1 MQINGHPDASG
12 INGRGCHFIARET
25 SMRMLAVAAVLSLTP
40 VTAFAASECRVTGHP
55 SAFGVDMTAYFAVR
69 SGETCNFPMRIP
81 GAMLSSGVSQKP
93 AHGTLRQINVTTFR
107 YTAAS
112 GYRGNDTFA
121 IYGEGKGPY
130 GSGRSVMTVN
140 ATIE

>member
-1 MQINGHPDASG
+1 
-12 INGRGCHFIARET
+12 
-25 SMRMLAVAAVLSLTP
+25 MRILALAAVVSLTP
-40 VTAFAASECRVTGHP
+40 ATAFAISECRVTGNP
-55 SAFGVDMTAYFAVR
+55 SVFGVDMTAYFTVR

-81 GAMLSSGVSQKP
+81 GAMHRSGVSRKP
-93 AHGTLRQINVTTFR
+93 SHGTLRQVNVTTFR

-112 GYRGNDTFA
+112 GYKGNDTFA

>member
-1 MQINGHPDASG
+1 
-12 INGRGCHFIARET
+12 
-25 SMRMLAVAAVLSLTP
+25 MRILAVAAVLGLTP
-40 VTAFAASECRVTGHP
+40 VAAFAVSDCRVTGSP
-55 SAFGVDMTAYFAVR
+55 SVFGVDMTAYFAVR
-69 SGETCNFPMRIP
+69 SGETCNFPMRLP
-81 GAMLSSGVSQKP
+81 GEMLSSGVSQKP

-112 GYRGNDTFA
+112 GYKGNDTFA

>member
-1 MQINGHPDASG
+1 
-12 INGRGCHFIARET
+12 
-25 SMRMLAVAAVLSLTP
+25 MRSLAFATVLSLTP
-40 VTAFAASECRVTGHP
+40 ATAFAASDCRVTGHP
-55 SAFGVDMTAYFAVR
+55 SVFGVDMTAYFAIR
-69 SGETCNFPMRIP
+69 SGQTCNFPMRLP
-81 GAMLSSGVSQKP
+81 GAMHRSGISDKP

-112 GYRGNDTFA
+112 GYKGNDTFA
-121 IYGEGKGPY
+121 IYGEGVGPY

>member
-1 MQINGHPDASG
+1 M
-12 INGRGCHFIARET
+12 RVLTIA
-25 SMRMLAVAAVLSLTP
+25 VVLSLTP
-40 VTAFAASECRVTGHP
+40 VSVVAASDCRVTGNP
-55 SAFGVDMTAYFAVR
+55 STFGVDMTAYFAVR

-81 GAMLSSGVSQKP
+81 GAMHKSGVAQKP
-93 AHGTLRQINVTTFR
+93 AHGTLRQLNVTTFR

-112 GYRGNDTFA
+112 GYKGNDTFA
-121 IYGEGKGPY
+121 IYGEGEGPY

>member
-1 MQINGHPDASG
+1 
-12 INGRGCHFIARET
+12 
-25 SMRMLAVAAVLSLTP
+25 MRILALAAVLSLTP
-40 VTAFAASECRVTGHP
+40 GAAFAISECRVIGSP
-55 SAFGVDMTAYFAVR
+55 SAFGVDMTAYFTVR

-81 GAMLSSGVSQKP
+81 GAMHSSGVSQKP
-93 AHGTLRQINVTTFR
+93 AHGKLRQVNVTTFR

-112 GYRGNDTFA
+112 NYKGTDTFA

-130 GSGRSVMTVN
+130 GSGKSVMTVN

>member
-1 MQINGHPDASG
+1 
-12 INGRGCHFIARET
+12 
-25 SMRMLAVAAVLSLTP
+25 MRWLAVAAVLSLTP
-40 VTAFAASECRVTGHP
+40 VSAFAVSDCRVTGNP
-55 SAFGVDMTAYFAVR
+55 SVFGVDMTAYVAVR

-81 GAMLSSGVSQKP
+81 GAMHRSGVSQKP
-93 AHGTLRQINVTTFR
+93 SHGTLRQLNVTAFR

-112 GYRGNDTFA
+112 GYKGSDTFA